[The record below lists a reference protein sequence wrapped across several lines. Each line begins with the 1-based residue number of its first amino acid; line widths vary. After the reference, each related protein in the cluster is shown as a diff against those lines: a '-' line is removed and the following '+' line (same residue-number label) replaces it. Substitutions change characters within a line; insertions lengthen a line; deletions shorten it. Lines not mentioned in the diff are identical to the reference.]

1 MGVSINQNGWPAG
14 LTWNNRTKTL
24 HLNGYLGHVQVFHP
38 VTKDTLNLD
47 IARQNSLWNE
57 LRRNTHNSDVE
68 AMALSQDGLCM
79 VTVDCCWTAVPRIL
93 LKFWHIHQSTQE
105 FVLHTQ
111 VSELYIKEFFIEF

>member
-79 VTVDCCWTAVPRIL
+79 VTVDCCKIYIQHSFMNCEPLSLNANIIKKKTD
-93 LKFWHIHQSTQE
+93 
-105 FVLHTQ
+105 
-111 VSELYIKEFFIEF
+111 YIK